1 MQDQDGRGELV
12 HEHSSAF
19 SRQGIQLDIHL
30 SNAFEFQILINNKLS
45 EAKSLWDL
53 DDYDRDLTM
62 FTITNLTLSR
72 EEDRNVVNM
81 ALKLKRKVS
90 TELLTTYFPTI
101 LLLLIT
107 FTTTFFLTKTF
118 SAMSLP

>member
-1 MQDQDGRGELV
+1 M
-12 HEHSSAF
+12 
-19 SRQGIQLDIHL
+19 
-30 SNAFEFQILINNKLS
+30 INNKLS

-72 EEDRNVVNM
+72 EENRNVVNM

-101 LLLLIT
+101 LLLQKNGIT
-107 FTTTFFLTKTF
+107 DACSTEDCCPLLTICPRCCPRH
-118 SAMSLP
+118 APR